1 MREKGQ
7 TEVAKTLETPVFSRG
22 IEILTEKTKLFKIH
36 VPASSGN
43 EKYRRPVDAGLLY
56 FALLLLSVVYL
67 QAMEHFDKAGIIVA
81 DDLAMP
87 HI

>member
-1 MREKGQ
+1 MLG
-7 TEVAKTLETPVFSRG
+7 PP
-22 IEILTEKTKLFKIH
+22 
-36 VPASSGN
+36 PA
-43 EKYRRPVDAGLLY
+43 Y

>member
-1 MREKGQ
+1 MRKFFLRNHL
-7 TEVAKTLETPVFSRG
+7 KYTLIYLNLP
-22 IEILTEKTKLFKIH
+22 
-36 VPASSGN
+36 SGN

>member
-1 MREKGQ
+1 MGLSG
-7 TEVAKTLETPVFSRG
+7 A
-22 IEILTEKTKLFKIH
+22 
-36 VPASSGN
+36 SGN

>member
-1 MREKGQ
+1 
-7 TEVAKTLETPVFSRG
+7 VVFD
-22 IEILTEKTKLFKIH
+22 IQ
-36 VPASSGN
+36 
-43 EKYRRPVDAGLLY
+43 KYRRPVDAGLLY

>member
-1 MREKGQ
+1 MVSNKAKWNQ
-7 TEVAKTLETPVFSRG
+7 TVY
-22 IEILTEKTKLFKIH
+22 TKKFRARFHL
-36 VPASSGN
+36 ASGN

>member
-1 MREKGQ
+1 MNSHRH
-7 TEVAKTLETPVFSRG
+7 SRWF
-22 IEILTEKTKLFKIH
+22 LY
-36 VPASSGN
+36 N